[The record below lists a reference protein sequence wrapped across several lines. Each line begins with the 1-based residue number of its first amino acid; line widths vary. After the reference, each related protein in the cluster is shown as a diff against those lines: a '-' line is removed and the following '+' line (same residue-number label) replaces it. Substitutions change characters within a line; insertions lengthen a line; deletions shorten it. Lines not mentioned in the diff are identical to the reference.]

1 MEVILLERVEK
12 LGQMG
17 EVVKV
22 KSGFARNYLLPQRKA
37 LRATK
42 ANVARF
48 ETDRTQLEAQNLNRR
63 QEAEAVAAKMAGL
76 SVTLLR
82 QASEAAQLYGS
93 VNARDIAQAV
103 TAAGFTVDR
112 KQVMLQSA
120 IKALG
125 IHEVRILLHPE
136 VSVTAQVNVAR
147 SEAEAEIQ
155 ASGGAPAV
163 AEFFEDAEL
172 APQPEGEGE
181 AAGTAADEA
190 KAE

>member
-63 QEAEAVAAKMAGL
+63 QEAEAVAAKMGGL

-155 ASGGAPAV
+155 ASGGAPAA